1 MDAERGQQL
10 VGNCGRG
17 GRHALRVFEDQP
29 LERGVG
35 VAVAPAGNV
44 VDLGRVDSPVVC
56 LPIAEVSAP
65 RAADH
70 TCGRLNCQALERQV
84 ELTPALDAQFERGHG
99 EQDASMMCHNAKWVD
114 DLAEASLR
122 IPRRQS
128 NDEPVTNRLKWDA
141 RHVEPPG
148 EQTQTPRDGAG
159 LPDVTPGKTSVP
171 HSMAGRPCRR
181 T

>member
-1 MDAERGQQL
+1 
-10 VGNCGRG
+10 
-17 GRHALRVFEDQP
+17 
-29 LERGVG
+29 
-35 VAVAPAGNV
+35 
-44 VDLGRVDSPVVC
+44 
-56 LPIAEVSAP
+56 
-65 RAADH
+65 
-70 TCGRLNCQALERQV
+70 
-84 ELTPALDAQFERGHG
+84 
-99 EQDASMMCHNAKWVD
+99 MCHNAKWVD

-128 NDEPVTNRLKWDA
+128 NDEPVTDRLKWDA

-171 HSMAGRPCRR
+171 HSMAGRPCRS